1 MKRKVKRYENGG
13 DIEDDAISLEQTGGF
28 GRAAVQEAAKRPTF
42 ASTMGQI
49 DDRDRREMAMA
60 AMAKNRPAKSKAP
73 IVTKEQMK
81 KAGFDNLRDYLNAQR
96 GLTRRG
102 SPAAPAAPKPMGPS
116 SQDIDRMESA
126 LTASNIRDERRAYE
140 QGKDATAAAK
150 RAADMQKERA
160 AYLKEQARKK
170 EDTQTGSE
178 RLARKA
184 EAFRT
189 RMREQAGGMKKGGMV
204 ASKRADGIAQRG
216 KTRGRI
222 I

>member
-1 MKRKVKRYENGG
+1 MKRKVKRYSPGG
-13 DIEDDAISLEQTGGF
+13 GIEDDAISLEQTGGF
-28 GRAAVQEAAKRPTF
+28 GRAAAEEAAKRPTF

-60 AMAKNRPAKSKAP
+60 DMAKTKPAKSAV
-73 IVTKEQMK
+73 VTKEQMK

-102 SPAAPAAPKPMGPS
+102 SAAAPAPKSMGPS
-116 SQDIDRMESA
+116 GQDIDRMESA

-150 RAADMQKERA
+150 KAADMQKERA
-160 AYLKEQARKK
+160 AYLKEQNRLK
-170 EDTQTGSE
+170 EDTQTGSG

-189 RMREQAGGMKKGGMV
+189 RMREQAAGMKKGGMV

>member
-1 MKRKVKRYENGG
+1 MKRKTKRFEAGG
-13 DIEDDAISLEQTGGF
+13 LNPYQGDDVDYFSGARNASGAISRNDQVDE
-28 GRAAVQEAAKRPTF
+28 
-42 ASTMGQI
+42 
-49 DDRDRREMAMA
+49 RDRREMAMA
-60 AMAKNRPAKSKAP
+60 EMAKSRPAAKAP

-102 SPAAPAAPKPMGPS
+102 ATAQPKMGMGPS
-116 SQDIDRMESA
+116 GQDIDRMEAA
-126 LTASNIRDERRAYE
+126 LKASNVRDERRAYE
-140 QGKDATAAAK
+140 QDKDAAAASKRAAAAAK
-150 RAADMQKERA
+150 ERES
-160 AYLKEQARKK
+160 YMKEQARKK
-170 EDTQTGSE
+170 EDTQTGSQ

-189 RMREQAGGMKKGGMV
+189 RMREQATGMKSGGKV

>member
-1 MKRKVKRYENGG
+1 MKRKVKRYSPGG
-13 DIEDDAISLEQTGGF
+13 DIEDDAVSLEQTGGF

-42 ASTMGQI
+42 ASTVGQI

-60 AMAKNRPAKSKAP
+60 AMATKKPAKSAV
-73 IVTKEQMK
+73 VTKEQMK

-102 SPAAPAAPKPMGPS
+102 SPAAPAPKSMGPS

-126 LTASNIRDERRAYE
+126 LKASNIRDERRAYE
-140 QGKDATAAAK
+140 QDKDAATAAK

-189 RMREQAGGMKKGGMV
+189 RMREQAAGMKKGGMV

>member
-1 MKRKVKRYENGG
+1 MKRKVKRYSPGG

-28 GRAAVQEAAKRPTF
+28 GRAAVEDAAKRPTF
-42 ASTMGQI
+42 ASTTGQI

-60 AMAKNRPAKSKAP
+60 AMAKTKPAKSAV
-73 IVTKEQMK
+73 VTKEQMK

-102 SPAAPAAPKPMGPS
+102 SPAAPAPKPMGPS

-189 RMREQAGGMKKGGMV
+189 RMREQAAGMKKGGMV

>member
-1 MKRKVKRYENGG
+1 MKRKTKRFEAGG
-13 DIEDDAISLEQTGGF
+13 LNPYQGDDVDYFSGARNASGAISRNDQVDE
-28 GRAAVQEAAKRPTF
+28 
-42 ASTMGQI
+42 
-49 DDRDRREMAMA
+49 RDRREMAMA
-60 AMAKNRPAKSKAP
+60 EMAKSRPAAKAP

-102 SPAAPAAPKPMGPS
+102 ATAQPKMGMGPS
-116 SQDIDRMESA
+116 GQDIDRMEAA
-126 LTASNIRDERRAYE
+126 LKASNVRDERRAYE
-140 QGKDATAAAK
+140 QDKDAAAASKRAAAAAK
-150 RAADMQKERA
+150 ERES
-160 AYLKEQARKK
+160 YMKEQARKK
-170 EDTQTGSE
+170 EDTQTGSQ

-189 RMREQAGGMKKGGMV
+189 RMREQATGMKSGGMV

>member
-13 DIEDDAISLEQTGGF
+13 DIEDDAVSLEQTGGF

-60 AMAKNRPAKSKAP
+60 AMATKKPAKSAV
-73 IVTKEQMK
+73 VTKEQMK

-102 SPAAPAAPKPMGPS
+102 SPAAPAAPKSMGPS

-126 LTASNIRDERRAYE
+126 LKASNIRDERRAYE

-160 AYLKEQARKK
+160 AYMKEQARKK

-189 RMREQAGGMKKGGMV
+189 RMREQAAGMKKGGMV

>member
-1 MKRKVKRYENGG
+1 MKRKTKRFEAGG
-13 DIEDDAISLEQTGGF
+13 LNPYQGDDVDYFSGARNASGAISRNDQVDE
-28 GRAAVQEAAKRPTF
+28 
-42 ASTMGQI
+42 
-49 DDRDRREMAMA
+49 RDRREMAMA
-60 AMAKNRPAKSKAP
+60 EMAKSRPAAKAP
-73 IVTKEQMK
+73 VVTKEQMK

-102 SPAAPAAPKPMGPS
+102 APAQPKMGMGPS
-116 SQDIDRMESA
+116 GQDIDRMEAA

-140 QGKDATAAAK
+140 QDKDASAAAK
-150 RAADMQKERA
+150 RAAATAKERES
-160 AYLKEQARKK
+160 YMKEQARKK
-170 EDTQTGSE
+170 EDTQTGSQ

-189 RMREQAGGMKKGGMV
+189 RMREQATGMKSGGMV

>member
-13 DIEDDAISLEQTGGF
+13 DIEDDAVSLERTGGF
-28 GRAAVQEAAKRPTF
+28 GRAAVEEAAKRPTF
-42 ASTMGQI
+42 ASTIGQI

-60 AMAKNRPAKSKAP
+60 AMATKKPTKSAV
-73 IVTKEQMK
+73 VTKEQMK
-81 KAGFDNLRDYLNAQR
+81 SAGFDNLRDYLNAQR

-102 SPAAPAAPKPMGPS
+102 SAAAPTPKSMGPS
-116 SQDIDRMESA
+116 GQDIDRMESA

-140 QGKDATAAAK
+140 QSKDATAAAK
-150 RAADMQKERA
+150 KAADMQKERA
-160 AYLKEQARKK
+160 AYMKEQARKK

>member
-13 DIEDDAISLEQTGGF
+13 DIEDDAVSLEQTGGF

-42 ASTMGQI
+42 ASTVGQI

-60 AMAKNRPAKSKAP
+60 AMATKKPAKSAV
-73 IVTKEQMK
+73 VTKEQMK

-102 SPAAPAAPKPMGPS
+102 SAAAPAPKPMGPS

-189 RMREQAGGMKKGGMV
+189 RMREQAAGMKKGGMV

>member
-13 DIEDDAISLEQTGGF
+13 YLDSDDAKNL
-28 GRAAVQEAAKRPTF
+28 
-42 ASTMGQI
+42 
-49 DDRDRREMAMA
+49 MA
-60 AMAKNRPAKSKAP
+60 ASKREAMDYSRSQMSDEPGATESIRQFVERTKTPAKAAKAP

-81 KAGFDNLRDYLNAQR
+81 SAGFDNLRDYLNAQR

-102 SPAAPAAPKPMGPS
+102 SSAAPAPKTMGPS
-116 SQDIDRMESA
+116 GQDIDRMEAA
-126 LTASNIRDERRAYE
+126 LTASNIRDERRAYG
-140 QGKDATAAAK
+140 QDRDATAAAK

-160 AYLKEQARKK
+160 AYMKEQARKK

-189 RMREQAGGMKKGGMV
+189 RMREQAAGMKKGGMV

>member
-13 DIEDDAISLEQTGGF
+13 DIEDDAVSLEQTGGF

-42 ASTMGQI
+42 ASTVGQI

-60 AMAKNRPAKSKAP
+60 TMATKKPAKSAV
-73 IVTKEQMK
+73 VTKEQMK
-81 KAGFDNLRDYLNAQR
+81 SAGFDNLRDYLNAQR

-102 SPAAPAAPKPMGPS
+102 SAAAPAPKSMGPS

-126 LTASNIRDERRAYE
+126 LKASNIRDERRAYE

-189 RMREQAGGMKKGGMV
+189 RMREQAAGMKKGGMV

>member
-1 MKRKVKRYENGG
+1 MKRKTKRFEAGG
-13 DIEDDAISLEQTGGF
+13 LNPYQGDDVDYFSGARNASGAISRNDQVDE
-28 GRAAVQEAAKRPTF
+28 
-42 ASTMGQI
+42 
-49 DDRDRREMAMA
+49 RDRREMAMA
-60 AMAKNRPAKSKAP
+60 EMAKTRPAAKSP
-73 IVTKEQMK
+73 IVTKDQMK

-102 SPAAPAAPKPMGPS
+102 ATAQPKMGMGPS
-116 SQDIDRMESA
+116 GQDIDRMEAA
-126 LTASNIRDERRAYE
+126 LKASNVRDERRAYE
-140 QGKDATAAAK
+140 QDKDAAAASKRAAAAAK
-150 RAADMQKERA
+150 ERES
-160 AYLKEQARKK
+160 YMKEQARKK
-170 EDTQTGSE
+170 EDTQTGSQ

-189 RMREQAGGMKKGGMV
+189 RMREQATGMKSGGMV

>member
-1 MKRKVKRYENGG
+1 MKRKAKRYQVGG
-13 DIEDDAISLEQTGGF
+13 LNPYQGDDVDYFSGVRNASGAIS
-28 GRAAVQEAAKRPTF
+28 RND
-42 ASTMGQI
+42 QI
-49 DDRDRREMAMA
+49 DERDRREMAMA
-60 AMAKNRPAKSKAP
+60 EMAKSRPARPAAKAP

-102 SPAAPAAPKPMGPS
+102 APAQPKAEMGPS
-116 SQDIDRMESA
+116 KQDIDRMEAA

-140 QGKDATAAAK
+140 QDKDAAAAAK
-150 RAADMQKERA
+150 RAAAAAKERES
-160 AYLKEQARKK
+160 YMKEQARKK
-170 EDTQTGSE
+170 EDTQTGSQ

-189 RMREQAGGMKKGGMV
+189 RMREQATGMKSGGMV

>member
-28 GRAAVQEAAKRPTF
+28 GRAAVEEAAKRPTF

-60 AMAKNRPAKSKAP
+60 AMATKKPAKSAV
-73 IVTKEQMK
+73 VTKEQMK

-102 SPAAPAAPKPMGPS
+102 SAAAPKTPMPKSMGPS
-116 SQDIDRMESA
+116 SQDIDRMESS
-126 LTASNIRDERRAYE
+126 LKASNVRDERRAYE
-140 QGKDATAAAK
+140 QDKDAATAAK
-150 RAADMQKERA
+150 KAADMQKERA
-160 AYLKEQARKK
+160 AYLKEQARLK
-170 EDTQTGSE
+170 EDTQTGSG

>member
-1 MKRKVKRYENGG
+1 
-13 DIEDDAISLEQTGGF
+13 
-28 GRAAVQEAAKRPTF
+28 
-42 ASTMGQI
+42 
-49 DDRDRREMAMA
+49 
-60 AMAKNRPAKSKAP
+60 
-73 IVTKEQMK
+73 
-81 KAGFDNLRDYLNAQR
+81 
-96 GLTRRG
+96 
-102 SPAAPAAPKPMGPS
+102 
-116 SQDIDRMESA
+116 MESA

-140 QGKDATAAAK
+140 QGRDATAAAK

-189 RMREQAGGMKKGGMV
+189 RMREQAAGMKKGGMV

>member
-1 MKRKVKRYENGG
+1 MKRKTKRFEAGG
-13 DIEDDAISLEQTGGF
+13 LNPYQGDDVDYFSGARNASGAISRNDQVDE
-28 GRAAVQEAAKRPTF
+28 
-42 ASTMGQI
+42 
-49 DDRDRREMAMA
+49 RDRREMAMA
-60 AMAKNRPAKSKAP
+60 EMAKSRPAAKAP

-102 SPAAPAAPKPMGPS
+102 ATAQPKMGMGS
-116 SQDIDRMESA
+116 SGQDIDRMEAA
-126 LTASNIRDERRAYE
+126 LKASNVRDERRAYE
-140 QGKDATAAAK
+140 QDKDASAAAK
-150 RAADMQKERA
+150 RAAAAAKERES
-160 AYLKEQARKK
+160 YMKEQARKK
-170 EDTQTGSE
+170 EDTQTGSQ

-189 RMREQAGGMKKGGMV
+189 RMREQATGMKSGGKV

>member
-13 DIEDDAISLEQTGGF
+13 YLESDDAKNL
-28 GRAAVQEAAKRPTF
+28 
-42 ASTMGQI
+42 
-49 DDRDRREMAMA
+49 MA
-60 AMAKNRPAKSKAP
+60 ASKREAMDYSRSKMSDEPGATESIRQFVERTKTPANTAKAP

-81 KAGFDNLRDYLNAQR
+81 SAGFDNLRDYLNAQR

-102 SPAAPAAPKPMGPS
+102 SAAAPAAPKSMGPS
-116 SQDIDRMESA
+116 GQDIDRMESA

-160 AYLKEQARKK
+160 AYTKEQARKK

>member
-13 DIEDDAISLEQTGGF
+13 GIEDDAISLEQTGGF
-28 GRAAVQEAAKRPTF
+28 GRAAVEEAAKRPTF

-49 DDRDRREMAMA
+49 DDRDRREMAMS
-60 AMAKNRPAKSKAP
+60 AMATKKPAKSAV
-73 IVTKEQMK
+73 VTKEQMK

-102 SPAAPAAPKPMGPS
+102 SAATPAPKSMGPS

-126 LTASNIRDERRAYE
+126 LKASNVRDERRAYE

-160 AYLKEQARKK
+160 AYLKEQARLK

-189 RMREQAGGMKKGGMV
+189 RMREQAAGMKKGGMV